1 MKIRFELSNI
11 ESEVIISNISSMT
24 GDHLSIENF
33 RKEET
38 ESYKWGSTTKGN
50 GVVEIEFKSEFIFD
64 CLDVVKPFVD
74 MAKGLL
80 PAVKG
85 LLEQARTKMS
95 RWDRDI
101 RKLSPETAKVI
112 WEENHGDIV
121 VVANYK
127 DWEWVDTAPN
137 TRKKMEVCRH
147 APIIKKSE
155 LEKVLASDKD
165 AKFYIFSQD
174 GSFKEATIIEAVS
187 KLW

>member
-85 LLEQARTKMS
+85 LLEQARAKMS

-101 RKLSPETAKVI
+101 RELTTESAKVI
-112 WEENHGDIV
+112 FENYNGDIV
-121 VVANYK
+121 VVANHSN
-127 DWEWVDTAPN
+127 WEWVDTAPN
-137 TRKKMEVCRH
+137 IRKKVEVCYH
-147 APIIKKSE
+147 TPITKKTE
-155 LEKVLASDKD
+155 MEEILASDKD
-165 AKFYIFSQD
+165 AKFYIFSHD